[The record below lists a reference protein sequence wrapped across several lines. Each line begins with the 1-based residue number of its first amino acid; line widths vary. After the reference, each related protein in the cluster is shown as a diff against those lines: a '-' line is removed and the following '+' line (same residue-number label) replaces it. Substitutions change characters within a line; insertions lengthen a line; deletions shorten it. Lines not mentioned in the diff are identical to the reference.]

1 MTSLFIL
8 QCLTKALGSLKHNPK
23 IFCQKSFPYTSRDQI
38 RWNISSVAVKFVRKM
53 HLLRW
58 NIEKNAKNRIK
69 PACPE
74 DLCSFQERNHTHTP
88 FGSSPED
95 AANLLSG
102 SSLILQ
108 PTACFSVS
116 PIIYLSLWPYIHS
129 RRKNFEVSATCS
141 VCLEMQFA

>member
-8 QCLTKALGSLKHNPK
+8 QCLTKGLGSLKHNPK

-38 RWNISSVAVKFVRKM
+38 RRNISSVAAKFVRKI

-69 PACPE
+69 PARP
-74 DLCSFQERNHTHTP
+74 FQERNHTHTP

-95 AANLLSG
+95 AANLLSA
-102 SSLILQ
+102 SSSDPSANRMFFCLTYYL
-108 PTACFSVS
+108 
-116 PIIYLSLWPYIHS
+116 PITLTLYS
-129 RRKNFEVSATCS
+129 
-141 VCLEMQFA
+141 